1 MRNAT
6 IAMGVILAALITV
19 AIWRGGGSLQ
29 KGLTFGGKTFLSAL
43 PLLVIAFAIA
53 RFLSTLIVPP
63 LAGLFA

>member
-1 MRNAT
+1 MRTAT
-6 IAMGVILAALITV
+6 IAMAVIFAALIAV

-29 KGLTFGGKTFLSAL
+29 KGFTFGGKAFLNTL

-63 LAGLFA
+63 FAGLFA